1 MEEKVAAT
9 KSHHWFRRA
18 LIGRNPKLTF
28 VRVLILA
35 AIAFLVPKFVLLPI
49 RVQGA
54 SMLPTYKERGI
65 NFVNRLAYRWAD
77 PRRGDVVAI
86 RLAGEH
92 VMYMKRIIGLPGDTV
107 AFHRGRAFIN
117 GVPLEE
123 PYVKLPCDWEY
134 AEVKLDPDVY
144 FFVGDNRS
152 MPMIDHEFGRGQRRR
167 IVGKVLL

>member
-1 MEEKVAAT
+1 MEAKVE
-9 KSHHWFRRA
+9 SHKPHRWWRTV
-18 LIGRNPKLTF
+18 LIGRNPRFTF

-35 AIAFLVPKFVLLPI
+35 MVAFLVPKFVLLPI

-54 SMLPTYKERGI
+54 SMLPTYKESGV
-65 NFVNRLAYRWAD
+65 NFVNRLAYRWSE
-77 PRRGDVVAI
+77 PKRGDVVAI

-117 GVPLEE
+117 GVPLAE

-134 AEVKLDPDVY
+134 SAVTLEPDVY

-152 MPMIDHEFGRGQRRR
+152 MPQLDHEFGRGERRR